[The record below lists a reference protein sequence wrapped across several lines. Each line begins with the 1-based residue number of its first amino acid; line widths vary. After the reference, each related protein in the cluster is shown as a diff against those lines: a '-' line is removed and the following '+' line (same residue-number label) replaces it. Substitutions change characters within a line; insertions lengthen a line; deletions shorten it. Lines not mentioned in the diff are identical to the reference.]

1 MSEVKEEFERLVKSL
16 FHVFQAAALKRNT
29 VIDPEYDA
37 DYAKKFVGRW
47 IAVPEEDFNN
57 LRAAVVEARERLKES
72 SRKNDAPCGT
82 P

>member
-1 MSEVKEEFERLVKSL
+1 MAGVKEEFESLVKSL
-16 FHVFQAAALKRNT
+16 FHVFQAATLKRNT
-29 VIDPEYDA
+29 IIDPEYDV

-72 SRKNDAPCGT
+72 SRKNNAPCET